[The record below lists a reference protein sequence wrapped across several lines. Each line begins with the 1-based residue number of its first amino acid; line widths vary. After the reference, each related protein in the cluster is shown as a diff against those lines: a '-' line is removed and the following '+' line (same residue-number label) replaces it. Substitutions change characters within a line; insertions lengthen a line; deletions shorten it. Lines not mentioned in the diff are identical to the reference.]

1 VKFPIGVF
9 FLIMATSC
17 AGCAMTDPYQRA
29 GMWQP
34 SGAVQ
39 ANLAAMVANPG
50 DLVTGHGDG
59 QAAQYQTTGA
69 VDRLWADQTKPLLG
83 DTDQQSGSQS
93 ASGSGSGSINGD
105 LSVTPASSSNPSGGD

>member
-1 VKFPIGVF
+1 VKRPIGPLV
-9 FLIMATSC
+9 LILATSC

-59 QAAQYQTTGA
+59 QAAHYQSTGA
-69 VDRLWADQTKPLLG
+69 VDRLWADQTKPLSAGL
-83 DTDQQSGSQS
+83 SGSPMATQASPS
-93 ASGSGSGSINGD
+93 ASGGD
-105 LSVTPASSSNPSGGD
+105 